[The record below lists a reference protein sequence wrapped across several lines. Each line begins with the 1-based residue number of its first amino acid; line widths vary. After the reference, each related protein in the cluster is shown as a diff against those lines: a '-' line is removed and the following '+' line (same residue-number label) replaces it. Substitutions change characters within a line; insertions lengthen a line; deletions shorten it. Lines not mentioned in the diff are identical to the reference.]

1 MTSHATRVVIHEH
14 NRMAVLR
21 EHGRRSYFPL
31 VDRPVVEKTR
41 NLKRPQRSLAQAKL
55 YRARVLVRLA
65 RGRQYERSLGGRL
78 HRLGKAIRELNATIW
93 GMFLR

>member
-31 VDRPVVEKTR
+31 VDRPVVDKTR
-41 NLKRPQRSLAQAKL
+41 NLKRPQRTLNGACL
-55 YRARVLVRLA
+55 YRARVLARLA
-65 RGRQYERSLGGRL
+65 RGRRYERSLRGR
-78 HRLGKAIRELNATIW
+78 RWNLGRWIREA
-93 GMFLR
+93 MR